1 MSSKIKPGEIV
12 FLFILLGIGAGALI
26 ESINMYMDDPTPSSY
41 GAMPLFLS
49 SIIVLFMIKIIFF
62 ESNKTVSE
70 SENFV
75 LEEKFKI
82 VVKYVFTKDILVV
95 LLMLI
100 GYCLLLV
107 LGIGFE
113 LATPIFL
120 FISMSYLMNGKY
132 LQSLIFT
139 VVVMVFILIIFNT
152 IFQVILP

>member
-1 MSSKIKPGEIV
+1 MSSKIKPGETV
-12 FLFILLGIGAGALI
+12 FLFMLLGIGTGAFI
-26 ESINMYMDDPTPSSY
+26 ESINMYMNDPAPSSY
-41 GAMPLFLS
+41 GALPLFLS

-75 LEEKFKI
+75 LKEKFKLAVEYI
-82 VVKYVFTKDILVV
+82 FTKDILLM

-107 LGIGFE
+107 LGVGFE
-113 LATPIFL
+113 LVTPIFL
-120 FISMSYLMNGKY
+120 FTSMSYLMNGKY

-139 VVVMVFILIIFNT
+139 VVVMAFILIIFNT